1 MHANLRFDLFG
12 VHFGATLVV
21 QKETFQLEP
30 YSWANL
36 NQSQLVGMKNSS
48 QSDAEHPA
56 VDAVL
61 QRLALALGEQWM
73 TALEVQPET
82 VRTWRKRGAVPI
94 RQLLLAAQ
102 LSGKPVE
109 HFNAPGR
116 TEDAPQGGASSDVD
130 DDDFVL
136 IDMLAA
142 RVSAGT
148 GAVNGHDEVIGRFAF
163 RRSWLK
169 SKGLHKGNAK
179 IVRARGRSM
188 ADRINDGD
196 ILLVNTSVNSLTQD
210 GIYVIEIDGEDYVKL
225 LQRDFQTGG
234 VRVVSYNPDFPVQI
248 LEGAQANNL
257 RICGRVVWHG
267 GEL

>member
-48 QSDAEHPA
+48 QPDTEHPS
-56 VDAVL
+56 VDVVL
-61 QRLALALGEQWM
+61 QRLAVALGEKWM
-73 TALEVQPET
+73 NALEVQPET

-102 LSGKPVE
+102 LSGKSVE
-109 HFNAPGR
+109 HFNAPSR
-116 TEDAPQGGASSDVD
+116 AEDADSGGASNEIE

-142 RVSAGT
+142 RVSAGN
-148 GAVNGHDEVIGRFAF
+148 GAINGHNEVIGKFAF

-210 GIYVIEIDGEDYVKL
+210 GVYVIEIDGEDYVKL
-225 LQRDFQTGG
+225 LQRDFQTEG
-234 VRVVSYNPDFPVQI
+234 VRIVSYNPDFPVQV
-248 LEGAQANNL
+248 LEGAQANKL